1 MDQSLRRTRKRQ
13 LMQTHEL
20 KRKTGSSKRFLL
32 LSQAIG
38 FLLCLLPGAADTRVE
53 PPPVKQRM
61 ALTLPPVNGVG
72 FSGYA

>member
-1 MDQSLRRTRKRQ
+1 
-13 LMQTHEL
+13 
-20 KRKTGSSKRFLL
+20 
-32 LSQAIG
+32 
-38 FLLCLLPGAADTRVE
+38 VE